1 MPLTFDLHGCTTDS
15 RLLFPSH
22 SIFCH
27 RTFYIHFLN
36 FRSYSQAVEEEDVE
50 GDDEGVSYSFTS
62 LLHFSGPLHM
72 SPVDRAGPVSE
83 ISPCL

>member
-15 RLLFPSH
+15 LLLFPSH

-27 RTFYIHFLN
+27 HPFHIHFLN
-36 FRSYSQAVEEEDVE
+36 FCSYSQAVEEEDVE

-62 LLHFSGPLHM
+62 LLHFLGPLHM
-72 SPVDRAGPVSE
+72 SPVDWAGPVSE

>member
-1 MPLTFDLHGCTTDS
+1 MALTFDLHGCTTDS

-27 RTFYIHFLN
+27 RPFYIHFLN
-36 FRSYSQAVEEEDVE
+36 FRSYSQAVDEEDVE

-62 LLHFSGPLHM
+62 LLHFFSFFT
-72 SPVDRAGPVSE
+72 
-83 ISPCL
+83 

>member
-27 RTFYIHFLN
+27 CPFHIHFLN
-36 FRSYSQAVEEEDVE
+36 FRPCSQAVDEEDVE

-62 LLHFSGPLHM
+62 LLHFLEPLHM
-72 SPVDRAGPVSE
+72 SPVDRTGPFSE
-83 ISPCL
+83 ISPYL